1 MGIHSALL
9 NHLVKQLEGK
19 VEMVKLLNIQSDD
32 ENLITFLKQ
41 SGFELL
47 TGQYEMK
54 YKI

>member
-1 MGIHSALL
+1 MGIQSALL

-19 VEMVKLLNIQSDD
+19 VEMVKFLNIQSDD
-32 ENLITFLKQ
+32 DKLITFLKQ